1 MSDSIFYE
9 QPLNERMRSFLR
21 LEHLFKQAA
30 YTLRGYSIWDSR
42 STLTSITSILDLLSR
57 NDLKTELLKELERQ
71 EKTLSALADL
81 PGVDKEQLTNILKQI
96 EISQQNILNLDGQL
110 GQNIRE
116 HELLSSLRQRSSI
129 VGGTCDFDIPYL
141 HYWLQQPPEYRI
153 EKLEYWLEM
162 LEIISH
168 PISLILDITRE
179 SSSPIN
185 TIAEAGFYQQNI
197 DSLRAGDLEDHSRV
211 WCSPDGVPRI
221 WAQPYP
227 FRIVQ
232 TPGQTTI
239 LYERNGIY
247 RLVQMDT
254 PVPDVFDLFP
264 YFMGN
269 SYGHWEGDT
278 LVIEVVGFKARTTFM
293 DDTGVPQSDQLR
305 VIERLRK
312 IGDDQLEVVVTIEDP
327 VVFTRPWDARFLFE
341 RRDDIQ
347 HFNIWVCGEDH
358 RDVSEVE
365 GAAQ

>member
-96 EISQQNILNLDGQL
+96 ETSQQNILNLDGQL

-116 HELLSSLRQRSSI
+116 HEILNSLRQRSSI

-141 HYWLQQPPEYRI
+141 HYWLQQPPEHRI

-185 TIAEAGFYQQNI
+185 IVAEAGFHQQNI
-197 DSLRAGDLEDHSRV
+197 DSNQPVQLIRVRLPRDSEYFPEISAGKQRFSIRFMIPQDESRA
-211 WCSPDGVPRI
+211 I
-221 WAQPYP
+221 
-227 FRIVQ
+227 
-232 TPGQTTI
+232 
-239 LYERNGIY
+239 
-247 RLVQMDT
+247 
-254 PVPDVFDLFP
+254 
-264 YFMGN
+264 
-269 SYGHWEGDT
+269 
-278 LVIEVVGFKARTTFM
+278 
-293 DDTGVPQSDQLR
+293 QS
-305 VIERLRK
+305 
-312 IGDDQLEVVVTIEDP
+312 
-327 VVFTRPWDARFLFE
+327 A
-341 RRDDIQ
+341 DDIDFQ
-347 HFNIWVCGEDH
+347 LICC
-358 RDVSEVE
+358 
-365 GAAQ
+365 AL